1 MAAEA
6 TGLLGPIEPT
16 SDGRLN
22 VPLRHRY
29 DNRELH
35 SQRNGEQRIEMT
47 AVADH
52 QALGK
57 AQAAGFIAN
66 PVKINASD
74 EQIRA
79 SIAHDACDQ
88 ERPDRSGR

>member
-1 MAAEA
+1 MAEA
-6 TGLLGPIEPT
+6 TGQLGPIEPT

-22 VPLRHRY
+22 AHLRHSY
-29 DNRELH
+29 DSRELH

-52 QALGK
+52 QTLGE

-66 PVKINASD
+66 PVEINASD
-74 EQIRA
+74 EHRLL
-79 SIAHDACDQ
+79 
-88 ERPDRSGR
+88 